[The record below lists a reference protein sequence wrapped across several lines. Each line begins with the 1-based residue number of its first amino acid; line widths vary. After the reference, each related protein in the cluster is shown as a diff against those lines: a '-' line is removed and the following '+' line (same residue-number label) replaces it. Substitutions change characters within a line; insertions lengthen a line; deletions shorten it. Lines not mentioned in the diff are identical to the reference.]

1 MVTIQFRV
9 AQRPQEAFPGF
20 LTTSLKTLCRGAEEQ
35 GRDLYKFF
43 PLCPSAFQACE
54 KCGFS
59 LVGAGQL
66 LNRIYRVP
74 RTDQKITMLAIGATP
89 KDIAQAIAGV
99 F

>member
-1 MVTIQFRV
+1 MI
-9 AQRPQEAFPGF
+9 
-20 LTTSLKTLCRGAEEQ
+20 
-35 GRDLYKFF
+35 
-43 PLCPSAFQACE
+43 CPSADPQNSKYGYNPVQSSPAPTRS
-54 KCGFS
+54 FS